1 MPINS
6 ERPWADGITGIIFDL
21 DGVLIQSR
29 GAHARAF
36 QEVLEGFGVN
46 DFHYDDW
53 AGWRTPD
60 VFRSIFAARG
70 IAAGDAVIADCSRRK
85 SQRARDLVAADK
97 PIEPDCIPVVRQL
110 AARYRLAL
118 ASSGSRKSVDIFLD
132 TTGLRDAFRATFSG
146 DDVRMAKPDPEI
158 FSKAIESLETQP
170 SACAVVEDAVAGIQA
185 ARRAGAYGIGFTS
198 DNAAALSAA
207 GADRVVASLREL
219 AGLLE
224 CA

>member
-1 MPINS
+1 
-6 ERPWADGITGIIFDL
+6 
-21 DGVLIQSR
+21 
-29 GAHARAF
+29 
-36 QEVLEGFGVN
+36 
-46 DFHYDDW
+46 
-53 AGWRTPD
+53 
-60 VFRSIFAARG
+60 
-70 IAAGDAVIADCSRRK
+70 
-85 SQRARDLVAADK
+85 
-97 PIEPDCIPVVRQL
+97 VRQL